1 MKSETG
7 RGLGGGGKGS
17 LSSAEG
23 NLDLAGGS
31 IGCS

>member
-7 RGLGGGGKGS
+7 RGLGGREGS
-17 LSSAEG
+17 LSSTEG